1 MLKEID
7 IGHAGQNANDA
18 ITDLEVA
25 ISTAKSDSQTTAVK
39 IIHGLGS
46 GRVASEVRRWAKEQ
60 RGRFKGVITGEDY
73 DMFNKDAVNMRSDCN
88 QPLDNDFGRKNAA
101 VTYIWLR

>member
-46 GRVASEVRRWAKEQ
+46 GRVASEVRRREKEQ
-60 RGRFKGVITGEDY
+60 RGRFKGVINGEDY
-73 DMFNKDAVNMRSDCN
+73 DMFNKDAVDMRSGFLTSD
-88 QPLDNDFGRKNAA
+88 DEDFNRRNPGI
-101 VTYIWLR
+101 TIIWL

>member
-7 IGHAGQNANDA
+7 IGHAGQNASDA

-25 ISTAKSDSQTTAVK
+25 ISTAKSDSETTAVK

-60 RGRFKGVITGEDY
+60 RGRFKGVINGEDY
-73 DMFNKDAVNMRSDCN
+73 DMFNKYAVDMRSGFLTSD
-88 QPLDNDFGRKNAA
+88 DEDFNRRNPGI
-101 VTYIWLR
+101 TIIWL

>member
-7 IGHAGQNANDA
+7 IGHKGQNANDA
-18 ITDLEVA
+18 ITDLEVE

-46 GRVASEVRRWAKEQ
+46 GRVAFEVRRWAKEQ
-60 RGRFKGVITGEDY
+60 KGRFKGVINGEDY
-73 DMFNKDAVNMRSDCN
+73 DMFNKAAVDMRSGFLTSD
-88 QPLDNDFGRKNAA
+88 DEDFNRRNPGI
-101 VTYIWLR
+101 TIIWL

>member
-46 GRVASEVRRWAKEQ
+46 GRVSSEVRRWAKEQ
-60 RGRFKGVITGEDY
+60 RGRFKGVINGEDY
-73 DMFNKDAVNMRSDCN
+73 DMFNKDAVDMRSGFLTSD
-88 QPLDNDFGRKNAA
+88 DEDFNRRNPGI
-101 VTYIWLR
+101 TIIWL

>member
-7 IGHAGQNANDA
+7 IGHTGHNVSDA
-18 ITDLEVA
+18 IIELEVA

-46 GRVASEVRRWAKEQ
+46 GRVGTEVRRWAKAQ
-60 RGRFKGVITGEDY
+60 KGRFRGVINGEDY
-73 DMFNKDAVNMRSDCN
+73 DMFNRDAVEMRSEF
-88 QPLDNDFGRKNAA
+88 LTSNDEDFNRRNPGI
-101 VTYIWLR
+101 TIIWL